1 MSDTKIAASFRVSVT
16 TRVPRQPESPVAWPW
31 LHFHVAL
38 GSCAAA
44 GSAAR
49 CSVANLAAL
58 AGAYH
63 ASGRIAPEAREG
75 LPSSAKS
82 RRSSDGPV
90 QTGPRLSG
98 RGAGPPATEAH
109 REGLTEDLYE
119 HFGPKV
125 HPASVVEIIEIG
137 HTDIPGAEAN
147 LHHPFCRAAYPT

>member
-63 ASGRIAPEAREG
+63 ASGRIAPEAREALQRHLA
-75 LPSSAKS
+75 LPS
-82 RRSSDGPV
+82 
-90 QTGPRLSG
+90 TGPFKTIAAFEAYYSAQGGDPPRVEMNERVYDGLRKAGMPEG
-98 RGAGPPATEAH
+98 RRRRIEPNLPAVSEGFRKAG
-109 REGLTEDLYE
+109 
-119 HFGPKV
+119 F
-125 HPASVVEIIEIG
+125 
-137 HTDIPGAEAN
+137 AEE
-147 LHHPFCRAAYPT
+147 